1 MRKVRGQYTLR
12 TRVDQFKAD
21 MMIIWKDGSV
31 EGTVAIFIFGK
42 IAQFITASR
51 EKFKFSNVVMNLM

>member
-21 MMIIWKDGSV
+21 MMIIWKDGS
-31 EGTVAIFIFGK
+31 
-42 IAQFITASR
+42 
-51 EKFKFSNVVMNLM
+51 L